1 MLRRF
6 LPALV
11 TLAALTAWASPA
23 ADPNPPKG
31 FTALFNGKD
40 LSGWHGWAIH
50 EKGGSPADMAKLTPE
65 QRQKKIDKWTAEAKK
80 HWKVESGEIVNPTNS
95 GPYLTTDK
103 DYGDVELLIEWKI
116 APKLDSGIYMKA
128 TPQIQVWDAT
138 EPDPQG
144 LGKAKGSG
152 GLWNN
157 PPGSPGKDPLVKADN
172 PPGEWNKFHIVMV
185 GDYLT
190 IHLND
195 KLVVDHAKLANYW
208 KKGEPLPKKAP
219 ILLQTHPPAGEIRW
233 RNIYIRE
240 IPPGEAN
247 ELLRKKAGTGF
258 RPVFDGKTLAGWAGP
273 VDNYEV
279 RDGAIVCKPKKGGVL
294 FTQER
299 FADFAV
305 QLEYRLPPG
314 GNNGLAIRYPGKGQG
329 SYDGMCEVQ
338 ILDDDAPQY
347 AKLDPRQY
355 NGSAYGMVPAK
366 RGYLRPTGEW
376 NFMLVTVKGPTVRVE
391 LNGVQTLDADLSRVT
406 QFKDNHPHPGKDLTE
421 GHFGFCGHNDPVAFR
436 NIAVKR
442 LAP

>member
-1 MLRRF
+1 MLRRS
-6 LPALV
+6 LPAL
-11 TLAALTAWASPA
+11 AALASFTAWAAPA

-40 LSGWHGWAIH
+40 LTGWHGWGIH
-50 EKGGSPADMAKLTPE
+50 DKGGSPIDMAKLSPE
-65 QRQKKIDKWTAEAKK
+65 ERQQKIGRWTAELPK
-80 HWKVESGEIVNPTNS
+80 HWKVENGEIVNPKNS

-103 DYGDVELLIEWKI
+103 EYGDVELLIEWKI
-116 APKLDSGIYMKA
+116 TPKVDSGIYMKA
-128 TPQIQVWDAT
+128 TPQIQVWDAN
-138 EPDPQG
+138 EPDPQK
-144 LGKAKGSG
+144 LGKSLGSG

-157 PPGSPGKDPLVKADN
+157 PKGSAGKDPLVKADN
-172 PPGEWNKFHIVMV
+172 PPGEWNKFDIVMV
-185 GDYLT
+185 GDYVT

-195 KLVVDHAKLANYW
+195 KLIVDHAKLANYW
-208 KKGEPLPKKAP
+208 NKGEPLPKKAP

-240 IPPGEAN
+240 IPPDEAN
-247 ELLRKKAGTGF
+247 ELLRKKAGSGY

-279 RDGAIVCKPKKGGVL
+279 KDGAIVCKPKKGGVL

-299 FADFAV
+299 FADFAA

-355 NGSAYGMVPAK
+355 NGSAYGMVPAR
-366 RGYLRPTGEW
+366 RGHLRPTGEW
-376 NFMLVTVKGPTVRVE
+376 NFMLVSVKGPAIQVE
-391 LNGVQTLDADLSRVT
+391 LNGAQILDADLSRVT
-406 QFKDNHPHPGKDLTE
+406 EFKDNRPHPGKDLTE

-436 NIAVKR
+436 NIAVKP
-442 LAP
+442 LTN